1 MEIPEIEGTSDEED
15 DPEIERPP
23 EIVPEKLPPPLPL
36 GPGPSATREGFGQN
50 ATGEVTM
57 TDVRRGSDGVLRLR
71 NLAMIE
77 NIRRAEDPAWR
88 ERLEQQQ
95 VLARLGRMF
104 GRAEGSAPGAAGP
117 CRRAQRRVA
126 PHASAA
132 TTFQEPRRPWWLR
145 GRRAGSEPR
154 AAMSAAIVGAPA
166 NASSHSTGAQP
177 DGTMVRWTLS

>member
-1 MEIPEIEGTSDEED
+1 METSPDPVPKPPGRAPGAPIIIRHPPMPPPMEIPEIEGTSDEED

-104 GRAEGSAPGAAGP
+104 GRAEDPLQALKDHADALKDEL
-117 CRRAQRRVA
+117 RRTPLQRR
-126 PHASAA
+126 PSK
-132 TTFQEPRRPWWLR
+132 
-145 GRRAGSEPR
+145 
-154 AAMSAAIVGAPA
+154 
-166 NASSHSTGAQP
+166 SHEGL
-177 DGTMVRWTLS
+177 GG